1 MIYDLKR
8 SVDLRLLFVPV
19 LHSSLDDLVYIFLD
33 TSDTLAMFLCH
44 RTLILLNNLKTG
56 ELDLEGLW
64 RRRRRRLVVLPQEAI
79 CGFPSWRK
87 PGRKILLKL
96 LVHPLQ
102 GEDSSYNENGE
113 HGVVG
118 SERSSGLQGGDGHD
132 VIISGA
138 IVVQVMMVAAKNR
151 NKNNTR

>member
-1 MIYDLKR
+1 MSAAFFLFPSEVEVEVSFMSTFLVSSSSYG
-8 SVDLRLLFVPV
+8 SLFV
-19 LHSSLDDLVYIFLD
+19 FLD

-44 RTLILLNNLKTG
+44 RALILLNNPKTG

-102 GEDSSYNENGE
+102 GEDGADDDDDVE

-118 SERSSGLQGGDGHD
+118 SERSSSSITVCKVG
-132 VIISGA
+132 V
-138 IVVQVMMVAAKNR
+138 VMMSSSVVPSWCR
-151 NKNNTR
+151 SWW